1 MYLIEI
7 KEVSMLLSIQNETRV
22 ESKMALLERYVNSPK
37 CNHKV
42 LQNFLKKEIMTSKVM
57 IWINC
62 CKRWKQYLDDL
73 EEVETEFNEDVF
85 LDYLKSKESLYD
97 CKDYITG
104 SIKKVTRFHKKILY
118 FFEQQ
123 QNSKS
128 PKNYLI
134 AKKVLDYLQK
144 HGIWSPKVLIEIFNG
159 YSIPYKTFRLA
170 SRSQKLTWL
179 KDSINHT
186 CNKKDLFEWGITALC
201 LEIDP
206 FVESKLLKL
215 LPKIYLKYGLEYR
228 KLVDVMSLYLSSDDP
243 RIRSNTLDGLAMF
256 FDVETLR
263 VRIQEIMLPFI
274 KDEDI
279 RVATTALL
287 QMHSYRPI
295 ETMATLENL
304 LVEVRSKADLHQ
316 LQWLFSQKVFQ
327 SKDLTKFKNQ
337 IEQKL
342 NTMEEFFSDDEI
354 DWI

>member
-1 MYLIEI
+1 
-7 KEVSMLLSIQNETRV
+7 MLLSIQNEKRV

-37 CNHKV
+37 CNNKV
-42 LQNFLKKEIMTSKVM
+42 LQNFLKKEIQTSKIT

-73 EEVETEFNEDVF
+73 EVPDSEFEEDVF
-85 LDYLKSKESLYD
+85 LEVLKSKESLYD
-97 CKDYITG
+97 CKDYITS

-118 FFEQQ
+118 YFEQQ
-123 QNSKS
+123 QNSQS

-144 HGIWSPKVLIEIFNG
+144 NNIWEPRVLIEIFNG

-170 SRSQKLTWL
+170 TRSQKLSWL
-179 KDSINHT
+179 KDSINHD

-201 LEIDP
+201 LEVDP
-206 FVESKLLKL
+206 FVESKLLKI

-228 KLVDVMSLYLSSDDP
+228 KLVDMMSSYLHSDDP

-256 FDVETLR
+256 FDVATLR
-263 VRIQEIMLPFI
+263 VRIQEIMLPYI

-287 QMHSYRPI
+287 QMHSYRPV
-295 ETMATLENL
+295 ETMATLETL
-304 LVEVRSKADLHQ
+304 LEEVRSKADLQQ
-316 LQWLFSQKVFQ
+316 LQWLFSQDGFEAR
-327 SKDLTKFKNQ
+327 DLTKFKAM
-337 IEQKL
+337 IERKL
-342 NTMEEFFSDDEI
+342 SNMEEFFPEDGI